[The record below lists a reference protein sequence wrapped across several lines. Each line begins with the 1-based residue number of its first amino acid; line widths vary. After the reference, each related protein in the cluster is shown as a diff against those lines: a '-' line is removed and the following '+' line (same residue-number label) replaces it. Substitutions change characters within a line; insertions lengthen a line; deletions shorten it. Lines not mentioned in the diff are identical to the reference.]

1 MSAPRH
7 QKLNV
12 ERLTKDDYRVLA
24 DFRFTLRRF
33 LSFSERA
40 ARKSGLT
47 PQQYQAL
54 LAIEGA
60 ADGEG
65 MTIGDLA
72 GQLLIAHQS
81 AVGLANRLEAL
92 QLVERA
98 VCPEDRRRVRL
109 SLTDEGRGALD
120 KLYRIH
126 RAELS
131 SIGPSLASQ
140 IRRASEENG
149 M

>member
-1 MSAPRH
+1 SSQMRTEIRRMSAPR
-7 QKLNV
+7 QNGSNV

-40 ARKSGLT
+40 ARECGLT

-60 ADGEG
+60 ADGDA
-65 MTIGDLA
+65 MTIGELA

-81 AVGLANRLEAL
+81 AVGLVNRLEGL
-92 QLVERA
+92 GLVHRA
-98 VCPEDRRRVRL
+98 ACADDRRRVRL
-109 SLTDEGRGALD
+109 SLTKKGRGALD
-120 KLYRIH
+120 R
-126 RAELS
+126 
-131 SIGPSLASQ
+131 
-140 IRRASEENG
+140 
-149 M
+149 